1 MIQQTIS
8 LKILGTKQRQS
19 GFNAIMV
26 TGAVGLDKEFD
37 RRPIISSTPAY
48 IVKHTATNSLY
59 QLIDCNV
66 KSLGANTNGVLT
78 IVIAIPAGTRMTD
91 NRSPYSLLMEIY
103 AHFRRNYMTMLDDGR
118 YEFRDID
125 MNEHTQEFRD
135 ILDSYP
141 LEEYPMP
148 RTVMSG
154 DRIGTLSVSPAL
166 IEDFFRDCNYPEM
179 AVFKDVEVGLD
190 CETSPE
196 LAMLEIP
203 RREKFT
209 VYINGE
215 ATPNIIS
222 SPNEPY
228 TARKEATLDY
238 LESSV
243 TFTLSELM
251 GCYPNP
257 LSKDGNS
264 VKIDMLNRRI
274 DVNLTRKSKGASY
287 SFVMQFSGTPWY
299 SNQGGNNAI
308 NDFKQSIKD
317 GKVKVYIGDIDITD
331 MLQKKSGRLPNKLN
345 NSNLQTI
352 RMENNSGINCDISA
366 ELEGMS
372 RIKIIFKAQ
381 SPKGASRR
389 PGSTNIFPPTPKENT
404 MTTPPSPTQQP
415 SETPLWKKLIPI
427 IVVALIGLAAGFFA
441 GRFTAPR
448 NTALSAEDTIVKKS
462 DWADKEGFMER
473 LQMRIHE
480 LENPAEQAQNATP
493 EQLKENDSK
502 PAAQQHKQ
510 QQQPSQQ
517 QQQPSQQQ
525 QQQPESEQNKNGTG
539 TPSLDPND
547 KGSATRRT
555 NNDGNP
561 AYRNINRR

>member
-1 MIQQTIS
+1 MTQQTIS

-19 GFNAIMV
+19 GFNAILV

-37 RRPIISSTPAY
+37 RRPIISSSPAY

-66 KSLGANTNGVLT
+66 KSLGASTNGVLT

-125 MNEHTQEFRD
+125 MTEHTQEFRD

-148 RTVMSG
+148 RTVMNG

-203 RREKFT
+203 RREKFS

-222 SPNEPY
+222 TLNEPY
-228 TARKEATLDY
+228 TAQKEATLDY
-238 LESSV
+238 HESSI

-264 VKIDMLNRRI
+264 VKIDMQNRRI
-274 DVNLTRKSKGASY
+274 DVNLTRKSKGISY
-287 SFVMQFSGTPWY
+287 SFAILF
-299 SNQGGNNAI
+299 GGNDFTPAQVKE
-308 NDFKQSIKD
+308 FKQSMQD
-317 GKVKVYIGDIDITD
+317 GYVRVFLGELDITE
-331 MLQKKSGRLPNKLN
+331 MLLQKQGKLQSRLTRDDIHNVR
-345 NSNLQTI
+345 I
-352 RMENNSGINCDISA
+352 ENNSGKNCSVTA
-366 ELEGMS
+366 KLEGLRVTVS
-372 RIKIIFKAQ
+372 FRADSLKG
-381 SPKGASRR
+381 SPKR

-404 MTTPPSPTQQP
+404 MTMPPSPTQQP
-415 SETPLWKKLIPI
+415 SEAPLWKKLLPI
-427 IVVALIGLAAGFFA
+427 IVVALVGLVAGFFA

-448 NTALSAEDTIVKKS
+448 SYDIAAEDTVVKKS
-462 DWADKEGFMER
+462 DWADNEG
-473 LQMRIHE
+473 RINGLLTALTE
-480 LENPAEQAQNATP
+480 CENSNGHQQTAIEKPEEKAE
-493 EQLKENDSK
+493 K
-502 PAAQQHKQ
+502 PAAPATKSTPPTPQHTV
-510 QQQPSQQ
+510 PVVVITDDSQK
-517 QQQPSQQQ
+517 S
-525 QQQPESEQNKNGTG
+525 SSG
-539 TPSLDPND
+539 TPTPTTTTVRRR
-547 KGSATRRT
+547 SASSTIE
-555 NNDGNP
+555 D
-561 AYRNINRR
+561 